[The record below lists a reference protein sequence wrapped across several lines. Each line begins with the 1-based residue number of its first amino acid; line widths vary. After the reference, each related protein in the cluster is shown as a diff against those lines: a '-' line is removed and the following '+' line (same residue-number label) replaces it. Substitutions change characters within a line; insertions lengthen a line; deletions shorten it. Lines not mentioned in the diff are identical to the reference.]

1 MTELYVELIKVII
14 GPIVLFLLQIL
25 WEKRKQTDKKINEVL
40 LRQTRSELLFALE
53 HHPDDENTILTLY
66 DKYRAV
72 GGNSYVCAY
81 VANWKRIR
89 NATKKKKNDKAVL

>member
-25 WEKRKQTDKKINEVL
+25 WEKRKQTD
-40 LRQTRSELLFALE
+40 
-53 HHPDDENTILTLY
+53 NTILTLY

-89 NATKKKKNDKAVL
+89 NVTKKKKNDKAVL